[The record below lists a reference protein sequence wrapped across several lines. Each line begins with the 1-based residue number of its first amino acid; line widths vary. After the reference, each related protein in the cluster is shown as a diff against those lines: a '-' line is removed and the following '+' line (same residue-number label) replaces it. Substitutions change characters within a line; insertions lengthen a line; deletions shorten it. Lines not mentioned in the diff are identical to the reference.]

1 MKVAI
6 VHDWFVWSGGAERVV
21 EALLELYPEA
31 DLFSLVDF
39 YPESQRRRFLFGKKA
54 TTTFIQKLP
63 GAKKHFRNYLPLFP
77 LAIEQLDLRGYDLV
91 ISSSHAVAK
100 GVKTFPGQAHLCYCY
115 TPMRYAWDQEEEYF
129 EGHAV
134 LGLKK
139 WFLKYVFHRI
149 RIWDVVSSHRVDRFV
164 AISHLV
170 GERIRRYYGRDS
182 LLLYPPV
189 DIHRFRLHRDKDNFY
204 LTASRLVP
212 YKKVRMIV
220 KAFARNGRRLLVV
233 GEGPE
238 LETLQQIA
246 TENVSI
252 LGYCEEEKLI
262 NLMQRARG
270 FVYAAYEDFGI
281 VPVEAMACGTPVIA
295 YGAGG
300 VLDTVVE
307 GETGV
312 FFPEQTPESLN
323 RALDLFEAMD
333 FDPERISAHA
343 QRFGRDNFKKAF
355 EETIDSSIPSTRK

>member
-134 LGLKK
+134 RGAKK
-139 WFLKYVFHRI
+139 WFLKYIFHRI
-149 RIWDVVSSHRVDRFV
+149 RIWDVVSSHRVDRFI

-170 GERIRRYYGRDS
+170 AERIRRYYGRDS

-189 DIHRFRLHRDKDNFY
+189 DTHRFRLHRDKEDFY

-212 YKKVRMIV
+212 YKKVQLIV
-220 KAFARNGRRLLVV
+220 KAFAQNGRRLLVA

-238 LETLQQIA
+238 LETLRQIA

-262 NLMQRARG
+262 DLMQRAKG

-307 GETGV
+307 GKTGV

-323 RALDLFEAMD
+323 RALDLFETLE
-333 FDPERISAHA
+333 FEPERISAHA
-343 QRFGRDNFKKAF
+343 RHFGRDNFKKSF
-355 EETIDSSIPSTRK
+355 GKIVNSLFPI